1 MAEDKGPV
9 IGGIQFGADEFVEVD
24 AVAVEEQAEP
34 AKAEPAK
41 RASRAKNV
49 EVAEPAAV
57 VETAGPLRPSVL
69 RAMAIAATK
78 NVDVDVHRWAKEE
91 GLPTPLRRY
100 RVTPTLAKHVEAYP
114 ALEVDAVDEGAA
126 VGAFLR
132 DRNVRADARHSV
144 SCRCVCLEE

>member
-24 AVAVEEQAEP
+24 APVVEEQAEP

-41 RASRAKNV
+41 RASRAKKV
-49 EVAEPAAV
+49 EAEPAAV

-91 GLPTPLRRY
+91 GLPTPLRKY
-100 RVTPTLAKHVEAYP
+100 RVTPSLAKHVAAYP

-132 DRNVRADARHSV
+132 ERNVRADARHSV